1 MEVEAISKSDH
12 QKVIE
17 AIEDHFYDEES
28 FSGKK
33 EIIERTGLTET
44 EVENVLDDFLGA
56 EVFEAY
62 GRQGVAS
69 VYITKGMKNAIYT
82 NSKQPDWVKN
92 YEFEK
97 KRKILQELDEKRSS
111 LDRFQKL
118 ERLLHGSGDPL
129 EDSLELAF
137 DILGIEYETTEED
150 EDFRIDHHETKFIIE
165 VKGKG
170 GQLNK
175 GEVNQL
181 DGWDL
186 RSKQVWIG
194 SGGGIDQA
202 QYVPPPPEEIEA
214 LLQNMVDYINDPDTD
229 EMPVLIKIA
238 IAHYQFEAIHPFE
251 DGNGRIGRLLVLL
264 NMCDD
269 EISHEE
275 PLLTGP
281 FINLSNYFLRNW
293 QRYYDSLMRVSSDGD
308 YTNPV
313 KFFLRAMVKQSQH
326 AIDTPEKVEDLR
338 EEFKNAANQEGVP
351 EVTEKVVD
359 ELFRNPIITIP
370 KVEEK
375 FGVSYQTANKAIHEL
390 EKRDILE
397 EMEPNSRPKKFI
409 CREILDIVY
418 SDFEWSI

>member
-1 MEVEAISKSDH
+1 MERENFGSTRGKFESVETEEAEAEAFVPPGLPVD
-12 QKVIE
+12 IE
-17 AIEDHFYDEES
+17 LDMELLNLLDTARGNLGRLYSMSEDLENPALYYGPALMQEAASSSRIEGTRTTMEKIFE
-28 FSGKK
+28 K
-33 EIIERTGLTET
+33 EIELE
-44 EVENVLDDFLGA
+44 
-56 EVFEAY
+56 
-62 GRQGVAS
+62 
-69 VYITKGMKNAIYT
+69 
-82 NSKQPDWVKN
+82 
-92 YEFEK
+92 EK
-97 KRKILQELDEKRSS
+97 KIDPEDRELRDPE
-111 LDRFQKL
+111 DVVAAL
-118 ERLLHGSGDPL
+118 E
-129 EDSLELAF
+129 E
-137 DILGIEYETTEED
+137 GIEYGLE
-150 EDFRIDHHETKFIIE
+150 RIDVQPLNLDLIKRLHEKVFSGAEMKT
-165 VKGKG
+165 
-170 GQLNK
+170 
-175 GEVNQL
+175 GEF
-181 DGWDL
+181 

-202 QYVPPPPEEIEA
+202 QYVPPPPEEIEG
-214 LLQNMVDYINDPDTD
+214 LLQNMVDYINNPDAD

-269 EISHEE
+269 EIFPEE

-281 FINLSNYFLRNW
+281 FINLSNYFLRNR

-308 YTNPV
+308 YTDWV

-326 AIDTPEKVEDLR
+326 AIDTLEKVEDLR